1 MEFEDLELFSGCD
14 SLTEIS
20 FGGSEAMFD
29 NLTRG
34 QTITVQRSNLTY
46 FTPKIIFMDL
56 NDEI

>member
-14 SLTEIS
+14 SLAEIS

-34 QTITVQRSNLTY
+34 MPIFVQRSDLTRI
-46 FTPKIIFMDL
+46 TPKIIFMDL